1 MNVDEF
7 KEELNKLNV
16 KITKEQEILLEKYY
30 NFLVEYNKH
39 TNLTAITQ
47 KEEVYL
53 KHFYD
58 SLTIVKAVN
67 INDQSIIDVG
77 TGAGFPGLVLKII
90 FPNIKLTLLDSN
102 NKKTTFLQEMV
113 TLLNLHG
120 VKIENAR
127 AEEFAKENFD
137 KYDICVT
144 RAVAFIDIIS
154 SLTLP
159 LIKENGLVI
168 LMKGNFTNEEI
179 ILREHQ
185 KELQVK
191 SYGIVKF
198 TLPYLNDERNL
209 VILKR
214 EHDIKIHDYN
224 SILKRHKKWVK
235 E

>member
-47 KEEVYL
+47 KEEVYI

-137 KYDICVT
+137 KYDM
-144 RAVAFIDIIS
+144 
-154 SLTLP
+154 
-159 LIKENGLVI
+159 I
-168 LMKGNFTNEEI
+168 LQRGV
-179 ILREHQ
+179 R
-185 KELQVK
+185 
-191 SYGIVKF
+191 
-198 TLPYLNDERNL
+198 
-209 VILKR
+209 
-214 EHDIKIHDYN
+214 
-224 SILKRHKKWVK
+224 
-235 E
+235 